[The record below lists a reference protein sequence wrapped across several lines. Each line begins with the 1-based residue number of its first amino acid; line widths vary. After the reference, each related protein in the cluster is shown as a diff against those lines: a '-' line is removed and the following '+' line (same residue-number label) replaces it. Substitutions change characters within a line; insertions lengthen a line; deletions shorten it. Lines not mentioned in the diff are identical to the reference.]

1 MIASFHLTR
10 YPREHAQRAFSRM
23 AFDRPA
29 LARIDGLRFWR
40 MLGTARGNAMSLS
53 ADLRRWAMFAVWQ
66 DDAALDR
73 FLDQSPIAAGWRSA
87 GQETW
92 SARLGYAGGHG
103 QWGGRDPFDGM
114 TAQEVAAG
122 QPVAVLTRAAIRPRR
137 LVRFYRAVPAVDQAL
152 ASADGCLRAVGIGEF
167 PVARQ
172 ATFSLWRDTSAVR
185 GFAYTGAAHAAVIT
199 RTRRENW
206 FAEECFARFIPYASA
221 GSWDGADPLGG
232 T

>member
-10 YPREHAQRAFSRM
+10 YPREHAQRALSRM

-29 LARIDGLRFWR
+29 LARTDGLRFWR

-53 ADLRRWAMFAVWQ
+53 ADLRRWAMFAVWR
-66 DDAALDR
+66 DDTALDR
-73 FLDQSPIAAGWRSA
+73 FLDQSPIAAEWRSA

-92 SARLGYAGGHG
+92 SVRLGYAGGHG

-114 TAQEVAAG
+114 TPEVVAAG

-152 ASADGCLRAVGIGEF
+152 ARADGCLRAVGVGEW

-185 GFAYTGAAHAAVIT
+185 GFAYTGAAHATVIT
-199 RTRRENW
+199 RTRQEDW
-206 FAEECFARFIPYASA
+206 FTEECFARFTPYGSA
-221 GSWDGADPLGG
+221 GSWDGADPLDGA
-232 T
+232 